1 MLKKKERKTKLRML
15 DQTFDIGTRDEIIVR
30 EVPEDIVMT
39 VVKSIMTTR
48 NEKEVVISEHV
59 YQSMYTIK

>member
-1 MLKKKERKTKLRML
+1 ML
-15 DQTFDIGTRDEIIVR
+15 DQTFEIVTREEIIVR